1 MAIDS
6 EQDAHTRHVGTAWRT
21 QSDGDAGAVK
31 AARPHGRSKRAF
43 DLSHQTLAAW
53 PETRRGSAETGG
65 RAADAWRS
73 GARRP
78 GRNADREPKGA
89 RFRLLLLVLAIEV
102 QQLPHRHSRK
112 RTTTNTGSGKAKLKM
127 EKRVNFYRWQK
138 GIPRTEG
145 RSASARVTSAPQARG
160 LLRRGQTGQITPPE
174 TAHPYP
180 RILTITVETS
190 VYVNVLRGNTSQATA
205 SGLRMRSWRGPLR
218 QIATNTPPGSRSIRA
233 RWICLISCAC

>member
-1 MAIDS
+1 MAAFIYPLWNASPVLRTALRVRTVRVMAIDS

-89 RFRLLLLVLAIEV
+89 SFRLLLLVLVLVLAIDV
-102 QQLPHRHSRK
+102 QQLQHEQKQREKMRRMTITDRGREQK
-112 RTTTNTGSGKAKLKM
+112 NTRRGGKSGSAG
-127 EKRVNFYRWQK
+127 
-138 GIPRTEG
+138 G
-145 RSASARVTSAPQARG
+145 ASALP
-160 LLRRGQTGQITPPE
+160 
-174 TAHPYP
+174 PYP
-180 RILTITVETS
+180 EGVRFFWV
-190 VYVNVLRGNTSQATA
+190 VHA
-205 SGLRMRSWRGPLR
+205 P
-218 QIATNTPPGSRSIRA
+218 
-233 RWICLISCAC
+233 

>member
-1 MAIDS
+1 MAS
-6 EQDAHTRHVGTAWRT
+6 PGGQDAHTRHVGTAWRT

-89 RFRLLLLVLAIEV
+89 SFRLLLLLLLLVLVLAIDV
-102 QQLPHRHSRK
+102 QQLQHEQKQREKMRRMTITDRGREQK
-112 RTTTNTGSGKAKLKM
+112 NTRRGG
-127 EKRVNFYRWQK
+127 EKRERRRR
-138 GIPRTEG
+138 IRP
-145 RSASARVTSAPQARG
+145 APV
-160 LLRRGQTGQITPPE
+160 P
-174 TAHPYP
+174 
-180 RILTITVETS
+180 
-190 VYVNVLRGNTSQATA
+190 
-205 SGLRMRSWRGPLR
+205 
-218 QIATNTPPGSRSIRA
+218 
-233 RWICLISCAC
+233 